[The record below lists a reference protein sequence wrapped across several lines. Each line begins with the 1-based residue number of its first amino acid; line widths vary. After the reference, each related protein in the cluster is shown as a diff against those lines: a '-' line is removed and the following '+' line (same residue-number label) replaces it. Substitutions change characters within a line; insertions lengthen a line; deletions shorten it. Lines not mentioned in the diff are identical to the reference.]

1 MVGQQLKLS
10 PLELETEVPDG
21 KEGSQE
27 ITVKS
32 TVGNLCFVE
41 FSGENPRG
49 SHGPPLKLR

>member
-1 MVGQQLKLS
+1 MVSQQLKLS